1 METAQKKKN
10 KNYLSILFLLF
21 NIALLFYLVATDE
34 QLQGSAAGGFQQFQL
49 PILGIAVL
57 FMMIYIAFDVIKIYR
72 LILYY
77 TGRREVLLSIR
88 ISILGKYY
96 DGITPMATGGQPF
109 QIYEMTKRDIS
120 GAHSSGTILM
130 KYFVYQMVFC
140 VYGFFCVVYNLIVGA
155 QLQVIHYILAILAII
170 VNFAMPFTVFL
181 FATHEK
187 AAQKLLGFVL
197 NLGIKLRLV
206 KKPDEVKEN
215 VHNTVSQFV
224 VAFDELKKDWRKLLE
239 LYVLSFI
246 EIAFYIVI
254 PFVIYA
260 SYNPAI
266 FNDLSVFATMMRFS
280 CVYLFVYF
288 VMSVWP
294 FPGGSGAA
302 EFGFGW
308 MMGSFFPQSSVSLAI
323 VLWRVITYYFP
334 IAWGFCIV
342 LKDTISQS
350 LKTRSK

>member
-1 METAQKKKN
+1 METTQKKKN
-10 KNYLSILFLLF
+10 KNYLSILFLLL
-21 NIALLFYLVATDE
+21 NIAILIYLVTTDD
-34 QLQGSAAGGFQQFQL
+34 QLQGSADGLQQFRL
-49 PILGIAVL
+49 PFLGIAVL
-57 FMMIYIAFDVIKIYR
+57 FMTLYITFDVLKIYR
-72 LILYY
+72 LIYYY
-77 TGRREVLLSIR
+77 TKKKEFLLSIR

-109 QIYEMTKRDIS
+109 QIYELTKKNIS
-120 GAHSSGTILM
+120 GAHASGTILM

-140 VYGFFCVVYNLIVGA
+140 VYGFFCVIYNLAVHA
-155 QLQVIHYILAILAII
+155 QLEVIHYILAILAIC

-197 NLGIKLRLV
+197 NLGIKLHII
-206 KKPDEVKEN
+206 KKPEEVKEN

-224 VAFDELKKDWRKLLE
+224 VAFDELKKDWRMLLE
-239 LYVLSFI
+239 LFAVSFV
-246 EIAFYIVI
+246 EIAFYILI

-260 SYNPAI
+260 SYNPAVL
-266 FNDLSVFATMMRFS
+266 NDIGMFATMMRFS

-288 VMSVWP
+288 VMSIWP

-302 EFGFGW
+302 EFGFHW
-308 MMGSFFPQSSVSLAI
+308 MMSSFFPQSSVSLAI

-334 IAWGFCIV
+334 IAWGFGIV
-342 LKDTISQS
+342 LKDTIFQS